1 MRDIEE
7 HRKIVRQIADL
18 AFANAVKSPDLKELC
33 KTDPKDWN
41 KDIREKF
48 IIKVH
53 EGFKEAQNILIEK
66 IIYYQDILRDKRKSL
81 KEYNRSH
88 DSENKKKT
96 NYEIKVISQRLSTL
110 AHIADGIA
118 WQLIGGEIHIARRFY
133 IEEDSSKFLDSS
145 NIEHAKKVADK
156 INESPLDFALI
167 SDLTN
172 YVQIG
177 DILVKHE
184 NYVSIMELKEG
195 KINDQI
201 KEFVDEL
208 ERNSKSV
215 TDEILKEK
223 FDDKTVK
230 QAKRMQRQK
239 IRAERVTEIVN
250 NDKGIDPVSEQPIRI
265 STPQIR
271 TEGYHDQF
279 IELLKN
285 LDSKTWAYT
294 VVENCLHI
302 GMYRDEGILM
312 AGFAI
317 ENILKEETDNFIIVD
332 WLSITNNLSE
342 PIFSKPF
349 PADFIIDVLTG
360 KIKIILGLNL
370 DNLIE
375 LFNLLGLETKWLN
388 KKETAKAKQ
397 NMGRKGIVVINNK
410 AISLNLHKYGG
421 DVIMSGGIISK
432 ILYDNILPSNIALT
446 MMSTEPMKE

>member
-1 MRDIEE
+1 MRNIED
-7 HRKIVRQIADL
+7 HRKKVRQIADF
-18 AFANAVKSPDLKELC
+18 AFANAVKSIDLKELY
-33 KTDPKDWN
+33 KTDPKDWD
-41 KDIREKF
+41 KDIQKSF
-48 IIKVH
+48 ITKVH
-53 EGFKEAQNILIEK
+53 EGFKKA
-66 IIYYQDILRDKRKSL
+66 QDILIDEISYYQETLREKRKNL
-81 KEYNRSH
+81 KEYNRQH

-96 NYEIKVISQRLSTL
+96 NNEIKVINQRLSTF

-133 IEEDSSKFLDSS
+133 IEEDSAKFLDSS
-145 NIEHAKKVADK
+145 NIVHAKKIADA

-177 DILVKHE
+177 DILVKHK
-184 NYVSIMELKEG
+184 NFVGIMELKEG
-195 KINDQI
+195 EINDQI

-208 ERNSKSV
+208 EKNNKSV

-250 NDKGIDPVSEQPIRI
+250 NDKGVDPVSEQPIRI

-271 TEGYHDQF
+271 TEGYHEQF
-279 IELLKN
+279 VELLKD
-285 LDSKTWAYT
+285 LESKIWAYT

-302 GMYRDEGILM
+302 GMYRDEGIMM
-312 AGFAI
+312 AGFSI
-317 ENILKEETDNFIIVD
+317 ESILKEETDNFLLVD
-332 WLSITNNLSE
+332 WLSITSNLSE

-349 PADFIIDVLTG
+349 PPDFIIDVLTG
-360 KIKIILGLNL
+360 KVKIILGLNL

-375 LFNLLGLETKWLN
+375 LFNLLGLETRWVS

-397 NMGRKGIVVINNK
+397 NNGRKGIVVVNNK
-410 AISLNLHKYGG
+410 AISFNLPKYGG

-446 MMSTEPMKE
+446 MMSTEP